1 MNKNEKIKHNVE
13 KLNIRKRK
21 WKAKLFIFLS
31 LSLLIFEGITIL
43 IKPSLIALCKVRS
56 ESLANSIAGKVVQ
69 EVMSGIGYLDLITLD
84 RDEQGEILALRANVI
99 EMNKISAEISS
110 LVQEKYL
117 DLEDM
122 YIRIPIGNFTG
133 NELLAGRGP
142 RIVVKIIPVGT
153 VGTDYKTEFIS
164 AGINQIRH
172 RIYLEIKSKMTIVAP
187 FTNKTVEVINNVNV
201 AETVLIGEVPN
212 TFYNMEG
219 ISDFTSNDAM
229 NLIGD

>member
-1 MNKNEKIKHNVE
+1 M
-13 KLNIRKRK
+13 
-21 WKAKLFIFLS
+21 
-31 LSLLIFEGITIL
+31 
-43 IKPSLIALCKVRS
+43 IALCKVRS